1 MKTYQL
7 SSLLLIFFVYSCS
20 ITEHIPNKYLVSKV
34 SEVPCDTVIDSPLTF
49 FTYLQGEKIDF
60 EYKPISLMT
69 FSNGNRGLN
78 TDILFEMKESARKQ
92 CADGIINLN
101 QDLAEGKYKVEENF
115 NWDNNRNRDIEYFT
129 YDIRKFTGTAVKRIN
144 KDQTKIRIDSL
155 YLKQKQF
162 LLEQARQDS
171 INKIAM
177 EKLNPEQTKNSFG
190 WIMAGLFVGFL
201 TLMVVSLV
209 SK

>member
-20 ITEHIPNKYLVSKV
+20 ITEHIPNKYLVSTV

-60 EYKPISLMT
+60 EYTPISLMT
-69 FSNGNRGLN
+69 FSNGNRGVN
-78 TDILFEMKESARKQ
+78 SDILFEMKESARKQ
-92 CADGIINLN
+92 CADGIINLS
-101 QDLAEGKYKVEENF
+101 QDMTQGKYKVEENF